1 MTNCLA
7 IESARKRKRRDT
19 GAALVIVLWVVLV
32 LSLEVGALTL
42 QMVDG
47 LNLVENATAAMRG
60 QALMHAAV
68 DLAAM
73 RLAARDSKDKWVAG
87 GQTRVVRIA
96 GVDVRLTIS
105 DENTRINLNAAEPEL
120 LNGLI
125 FELTGSRAEAERMT
139 DRIVDWRDAD
149 RDRRHL
155 GAEDGDYARSGRGGG
170 AADQP
175 FLDAA
180 DLTRILDMPEELAA
194 ELRPNVT
201 VYSADGHINPASA
214 SPTVLRALPGVSRQ
228 SIDHRE
234 AAHDAGP
241 SGQAADLAPAQKYLS
256 QTQGPTYR
264 ICVTTGANQRL
275 ATASGMA
282 IVTLG
287 LDAAAPYR
295 TIAWRFRPGLA
306 TDCNL

>member
-1 MTNCLA
+1 MTNRLA
-7 IESARKRKRRDT
+7 IESARKRNRGDT

-32 LSLEVGALTL
+32 LSLEVGAITL

-73 RLAARDSKDKWVAG
+73 RLAARDSKDRWVAA
-87 GQTRVVRIA
+87 GQTHVVTIA
-96 GVDVRLTIS
+96 GVDVRLSIS
-105 DENTRINLNAAEPEL
+105 DENSRININAAEPEL

-139 DRIVDWRDAD
+139 DQIVDWRDAD
-149 RDRRHL
+149 HERRHL
-155 GAEDGDYARSGRGGG
+155 GAEDGDYARSGQGRG

-175 FLDAA
+175 FLDPA
-180 DLTRILDMPEELAA
+180 DLTRVIDMREELAA
-194 ELRPNVT
+194 SLWPNVT
-201 VYSADGHINPASA
+201 VYSADGHVNPASA
-214 SPTVLRALPGVSRQ
+214 SPTVLRALPGASRQ

-234 AAHDAGP
+234 AAQDGGRSSQAG
-241 SGQAADLAPAQKYLS
+241 DLADAQKYLS
-256 QTQGPTYR
+256 QAQGPSYR
-264 ICVTTGANQRL
+264 ICVTTSANQRS
-275 ATASGMA
+275 AAASGMA

-287 LDAAAPYR
+287 LDAAVPYR